1 MDASSFTSMISPTS
15 WSLAPSLL
23 DLLTPREHAVLACL
37 HLRRTNQEIAAHLSV
52 SPRTVESHV
61 ARILEKLGAANRR
74 EASAIA
80 FRIEGVVGRE
90 TGQPSRFS

>member
-1 MDASSFTSMISPTS
+1 MEASLFTPVLSPVPWPAHT
-15 WSLAPSLL
+15 PL
-23 DLLTPREHAVLACL
+23 DLLTPRERAVLACL
-37 HLRRTNQEIAAHLSV
+37 HLRHTNQEIAAHLSV

-80 FRIEGVVGRE
+80 VQLEGAPGHAMHR
-90 TGQPSRFS
+90 TAHA

>member
-1 MDASSFTSMISPTS
+1 MEASVFTSILSPAP
-15 WSLAPSLL
+15 WSPLQTPL
-23 DLLTPREHAVLACL
+23 DLLTPRERAVLAYL
-37 HLRRTNQEIAAHLSV
+37 HMRRTNQEIAVHLSV

-80 FRIEGVVGRE
+80 A
-90 TGQPSRFS
+90 RFEVR

>member
-1 MDASSFTSMISPTS
+1 MEASLFTPV
-15 WSLAPSLL
+15 LAPAPWSPLQSPL
-23 DLLTPREHAVLACL
+23 DLLTPRERAVLSCL
-37 HLRRTNQEIAAHLSV
+37 HHRRTNQEIAVQLSV

-80 FRIEGVVGRE
+80 A
-90 TGQPSRFS
+90 RFEVR

>member
-1 MDASSFTSMISPTS
+1 MDASAFTSVVSPAP
-15 WSLAPSLL
+15 WSPVQSPLE
-23 DLLTPREHAVLACL
+23 LLTPREQAVLACL

-80 FRIEGVVGRE
+80 FRLEGSLSRD
-90 TGQPSRFS
+90 TGLPTRFS